1 MMENRVA
8 RAILSRDSKSIKKK
22 LILVSKLW
30 HKIGQSSARYN
41 TKDDI
46 EDAARGTASVPEE

>member
-1 MMENRVA
+1 MENRVA
-8 RAILSRDSKSIKKK
+8 RAILSRDSKSIKK

-30 HKIGQSSARYN
+30 YKIGQSSARYN